1 MLTNWGKGHE
11 ADKFCESFSVD
22 REKMVPQKYITPLKR
37 ETGEGREFGRK
48 KSFLSNPQFD
58 PRNLEPK
65 IGLKKKR
72 RMNSQGKHS
81 MGRIDA
87 NLGDFSSAL
96 KWAKRS
102 YKFKALWDCKGKW
115 MTGWDNHCP
124 QLCPKR
130 LFPEWI
136 DSSSSCVQMQKL
148 RRVPDSRAFLTLWKN
163 EKKRIRFSFRCEVTL
178 PSLSTEYE

>member
-1 MLTNWGKGHE
+1 MVKWKTGETDCVLRKSERGHFSDFLILPKRGYFLMLTNWGKGHE

-96 KWAKRS
+96 K
-102 YKFKALWDCKGKW
+102 
-115 MTGWDNHCP
+115 
-124 QLCPKR
+124 
-130 LFPEWI
+130 
-136 DSSSSCVQMQKL
+136 
-148 RRVPDSRAFLTLWKN
+148 
-163 EKKRIRFSFRCEVTL
+163 
-178 PSLSTEYE
+178 